1 MSYLEQY
8 LQDHASNIK
17 PQMVAYLSNLDLVN
31 QVEPMVAQN
40 IVRELEDQ
48 RTHLK
53 MIASE
58 NYSSPAVQATMGN
71 LLTDKYAE
79 GFPHHRFY
87 AGCDNIDAIEARA
100 CDLAKELFGADHAYV
115 QAHSGADANLLAYWV
130 ILSKKIQEPRLEA
143 MGITDPAKL
152 EEADWDKL
160 REELGNQKLIG
171 LNYYSGGHLTHGYR
185 HNISSRMFRCYSY
198 DVDPKTELLDYDHLR
213 ELVLKEKPFI
223 FWQVTVLTQEKSI
236 SKN

>member
-1 MSYLEQY
+1 MSFVAQY
-8 LQDHASNIK
+8 LDSQ
-17 PQMVAYLSNLDLVN
+17 PQKLEPEMLAYLANLELVH

-58 NYSSPAVQATMGN
+58 NYSSPAVQAAMGN

-87 AGCDNIDAIEARA
+87 AGCDNIDDIEARA
-100 CDLAKELFGADHAYV
+100 VELAKDLFGAEHAYV

-130 ILSKKIQEPRLEA
+130 ILSKKIQEPHLEKL
-143 MGITDPAKL
+143 GITDPSKL

-171 LNYYSGGHLTHGYR
+171 LNYYSGGHLKFFPLNR
-185 HNISSRMFRCYSY
+185 F
-198 DVDPKTELLDYDHLR
+198 
-213 ELVLKEKPFI
+213 
-223 FWQVTVLTQEKSI
+223 
-236 SKN
+236 